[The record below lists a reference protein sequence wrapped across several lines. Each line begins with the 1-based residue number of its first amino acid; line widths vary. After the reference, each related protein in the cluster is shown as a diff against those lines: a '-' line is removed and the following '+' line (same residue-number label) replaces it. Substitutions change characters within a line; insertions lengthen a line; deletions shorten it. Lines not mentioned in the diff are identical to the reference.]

1 MEGHRES
8 EGGHQTDWADVL
20 WESIVKEAD
29 IGILKTQSRPRL
41 CVFLVL
47 TSFRFWEGDRLVNV
61 VKEKKR
67 CHGSADGIVF
77 MSSSRGWDFRTEV
90 SSTFYV

>member
-1 MEGHRES
+1 MEGHRAS
-8 EGGHQTDWADVL
+8 ERGHQTDWADLL
-20 WESIVKEAD
+20 WKLIVKEAD
-29 IGILKTQSRPRL
+29 TELSKTQSRPQL

-47 TSFRFWEGDRLVNV
+47 TSFCFWEGDRLVNV